1 MAQKYRCSD
10 GDMLDEICFRHYG
23 RSSGAVEA
31 VLEANPGL
39 ADKGPVLA
47 VGTQILLPDLAE
59 SNEAK
64 TVKLWD

>member
-1 MAQKYRCSD
+1 MLTYRCSD
-10 GDMLDEICFRHYG
+10 GDMLDDICHRHYG

-39 ADKGPVLA
+39 ADLGPVYSA
-47 VGTQILLPDLAE
+47 GTEIILPDLDLSAE
-59 SNEAK
+59 QQ

>member
-1 MAQKYRCSD
+1 MALQYRCQD
-10 GDMLDEICFRHYG
+10 GDMLDAICFVYYG

-39 ADKGPVLA
+39 ADI
-47 VGTQILLPDLAE
+47 GTVYSAGRLIILPDLPDSSAQT
-59 SNEAK
+59 